1 MIPNY
6 SMIPAAAIGW
16 SPGIWWSPA
25 IRWSPDI
32 RWSIRSMDFDKPK
45 IYGDTSITDGLVLY
59 IELNDLWPKK
69 ICKPK
74 MIVWSDATFILR
86 WSCFI
91 WAFHLLQK
99 QGWTKT
105 FVQNCKHGQR
115 QKGMRVG
122 CFAKLQTVTKYLQ
135 FQIYVS
141 NINSMLLAVIELPP
155 TLSSVLQTWKSATEE
170 HRQGLFLFEQ

>member
-1 MIPNY
+1 
-6 SMIPAAAIGW
+6 
-16 SPGIWWSPA
+16 
-25 IRWSPDI
+25 
-32 RWSIRSMDFDKPK
+32 MDFDKPK

-59 IELNDLWPKK
+59 IELNDLWPKE

-155 TLSSVLQTWKSATEE
+155 TLSSVLQTWKSAPSSLHFRLPLHFVPQLASSLSGTALYALISFFYKV
-170 HRQGLFLFEQ
+170 H